1 MASESFSPDAGSRV
15 VSDPRAAVCAR
26 VDAGGPVPYAVVQQV
41 FNGECISCHDRGA
54 DLVLDDNASWGNL
67 VNHAAP
73 ADEACGGTL
82 VVPGDPSASYL
93 FQKLSSSSPCSG
105 LQMPRGE
112 LGAEPLPVCDQP
124 DLGVDR
130 GGRSAARRGRR
141 LGISRRTRRQG
152 RPRDIRRGGAL

>member
-1 MASESFSPDAGSRV
+1 VQLGGYNQRLVRIRAKQGWAVAARSLSVFAIASCSSGGQRLVRPDAGGHV

-26 VDAGGPVPYAVVQQV
+26 VDAGGPVPFAVVQQV

-54 DLVLDDNASWGNL
+54 DLALDDNASWGNL

-82 VVPGDPSASYL
+82 VVPGDASASYL

-105 LQMPRGE
+105 LQMSRGE
-112 LGAEPLPVCDQP
+112 LGAEPLPVCVIN
-124 DLGVDR
+124 LC
-130 GGRSAARRGRR
+130 
-141 LGISRRTRRQG
+141 
-152 RPRDIRRGGAL
+152 